1 MHEGERWVEFSASDR
16 GGGIASVG
24 LLVDGHVAVERPAE
38 PGDTRCRTPY
48 IVRVPCPMTAT
59 VTVHFDTA
67 ALANGSHVVQ
77 AFAAD
82 VSGNRATS
90 APFSISTRNAALA
103 NGATASRA
111 ARLTASVTTV
121 AGTPI
126 RRAVSYG
133 RSAVIRGTLSNLA
146 GVPIAGAQL
155 DVLTRSSRPGAAQ
168 RTRVVTTDAMGRFAY
183 RLPTGPSRVVDVAY
197 RAFSLDDGYSAT
209 ATATLRVRA
218 AIKLTAT
225 PRTLRNGQR
234 VRFRG
239 RLVGGPHRQDAT
251 ILLYALGGRRIPV
264 TSLRAD
270 SRGRFSFSYRFRT
283 VAQRSSFRFQV
294 RAERRAGY
302 PYDSGASNVVVSDRA
317 AITERIAFG
326 PMRRLAVCV
335 AMGAALILAPPAWGQ
350 GVYTVDSCVMAS
362 GAAASSDGWSF
373 SRSGSPSRSCP
384 SPGITANE
392 PRVVTGQLGGFSAAF
407 TVPAPLRIIGYRLW
421 RSVAVAPNWNYTL
434 LEQSSGWPG
443 ATIET
448 CWSFNQ
454 CSALT
459 GRQTNAAPDITRV
472 GVNLASVTLW
482 VDCNPGPCPGSGQ
495 SHVTAHRLQAEL
507 RDPSAPTLTAAP
519 SGDLVDT
526 TRPISGVRTISFTAA
541 DQGSGVYLAHVEV
554 DGIALASAVVDSNDG
569 RCAKPFLY
577 LVPCRSTASGSVS
590 MDTAQLPDGPHTIRL
605 VVTDA
610 TETNSVAYGPV
621 QVTTANRPV
630 ACSPGAATN
639 LSLRF
644 ATTRR
649 TALTRRGGRA
659 FERHGDTRGR
669 DARDRDHALDP
680 RGSVRRAADRGR
692 DDGHR

>member
-1 MHEGERWVEFSASDR
+1 MWKAMIAALAAATTGLTGTATAAVPYDVWSCRLPDGGIAPIDGWTQTGPAPGTGIGDGCETGAVPASRALWAVFGSSVAKGVDLAWTFTAPDDVTLDNATLWRAARASTSTGIAQWVVETDESRAAGFRTLENCADYQLQRCRAVGVLQDPEAASNRVELTGMRARRLHTVLRCNGLDPTAPCQHPDGAEFRVYRARLGLIDQAAPELTTPLKGTLLDPGTLHEGERWVEFSASDR

-146 GVPIAGAQL
+146 GIPIAGAQL

-283 VAQRSSFRFQV
+283 VAQRSRFRFQV

-302 PYDSGASNVVVSDRA
+302 PYDSGASNVVDV
-317 AITERIAFG
+317 
-326 PMRRLAVCV
+326 
-335 AMGAALILAPPAWGQ
+335 
-350 GVYTVDSCVMAS
+350 TV
-362 GAAASSDGWSF
+362 
-373 SRSGSPSRSCP
+373 
-384 SPGITANE
+384 
-392 PRVVTGQLGGFSAAF
+392 
-407 TVPAPLRIIGYRLW
+407 
-421 RSVAVAPNWNYTL
+421 
-434 LEQSSGWPG
+434 
-443 ATIET
+443 
-448 CWSFNQ
+448 
-454 CSALT
+454 
-459 GRQTNAAPDITRV
+459 
-472 GVNLASVTLW
+472 
-482 VDCNPGPCPGSGQ
+482 
-495 SHVTAHRLQAEL
+495 
-507 RDPSAPTLTAAP
+507 
-519 SGDLVDT
+519 
-526 TRPISGVRTISFTAA
+526 RP
-541 DQGSGVYLAHVEV
+541 
-554 DGIALASAVVDSNDG
+554 
-569 RCAKPFLY
+569 
-577 LVPCRSTASGSVS
+577 
-590 MDTAQLPDGPHTIRL
+590 
-605 VVTDA
+605 
-610 TETNSVAYGPV
+610 
-621 QVTTANRPV
+621 
-630 ACSPGAATN
+630 
-639 LSLRF
+639 
-644 ATTRR
+644 
-649 TALTRRGGRA
+649 
-659 FERHGDTRGR
+659 
-669 DARDRDHALDP
+669 
-680 RGSVRRAADRGR
+680 
-692 DDGHR
+692 